1 MRAGPLSNPR
11 VIDLLNSRFV
21 PVYVSN
27 EDYTGDGPAPA
38 VERAQRDRIN
48 REALAAG
55 LSAGTVHA
63 FVLAPD
69 GRVVD
74 SLHVAQAAR
83 VEETRAMLDR
93 AVEKFQPRPGD
104 PLVKPTAQSRPPQV
118 DPGGVV
124 LHLTARYLQPDGDNP
139 LDLGELGLGESRNA
153 SWSAFAAEN
162 WIAFS
167 AADVNKL
174 LPTGGVAVGA
184 AWDVEPG
191 LAARVLVFC
200 YPSTECND
208 PARNRID
215 EQQLRA
221 EVVSVKDGL
230 ARARLSGRLRMRHH
244 FYPGREDDN
253 SVDATFVGY
262 VDFDPAGRR
271 IQTLRLVTDRA
282 TYARQTFGVA
292 IQSISAK

>member
-1 MRAGPLSNPR
+1 MRAGPLSNPQ
-11 VIDLLNSRFV
+11 VIDLLNRRFV

-27 EDYTGDGPAPA
+27 EDYRDDGPAPA
-38 VERAQRDRIN
+38 AERAERDRIN

-55 LSAGTVHA
+55 LSAGSVHA

-104 PLVKPTAQSRPPQV
+104 PLVKPTAQSHPPRV
-118 DPGGVV
+118 DPGGLV
-124 LHLTARYLQPDGDNP
+124 LHLTARYLQPDGDSP
-139 LDLGELGLGESRNA
+139 LDLAGLGLGESRNA

-162 WIAFS
+162 WMAYS
-167 AADVNKL
+167 PAEVNTL
-174 LPTGGVAVGA
+174 LPSGEVGVGT
-184 AWDVEPG
+184 AWDVEPA

-215 EQQLRA
+215 EQQLGA

-262 VDFDPAGRR
+262 LDFDPAGRR
-271 IQTLRLVTDRA
+271 IQTLRVVTDRA
-282 TYARQTFGVA
+282 TYGRHVFGVA
-292 IQSISAK
+292 IQSVSAR